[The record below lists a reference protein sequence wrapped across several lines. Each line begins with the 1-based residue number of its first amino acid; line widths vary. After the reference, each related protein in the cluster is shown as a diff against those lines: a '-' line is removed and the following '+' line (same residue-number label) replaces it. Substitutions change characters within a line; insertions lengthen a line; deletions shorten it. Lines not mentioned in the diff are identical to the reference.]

1 MICDHLGIVVRDLTD
16 AARLYGTVLGLRVAE
31 RYELPTE
38 GVRIAFLPSG
48 AIDLELLEPIGEGGA
63 VAKFL
68 ATRGPGLHH
77 IAFRVPDIAAAIAEA
92 TAAGCTLVA
101 PAPRRGV
108 RGRLIAFLHP
118 STMGGV
124 LVELVQG

>member
-1 MICDHLGIVVRDLTD
+1 MILDHLGIVVRDLTE
-16 AARLYGTVLGLRVAE
+16 AARLYSTVLGLQVAE
-31 RYELPTE
+31 RYDLPTE

-48 AIDLELLEPIGEGGA
+48 AVEIELLEPTGEGGA

-77 IAFRVPDIAAAIAEA
+77 IAFRVPDIAAAIAQA

-101 PAPRRGV
+101 PAPRRGA

-118 STMGGV
+118 STTGGV
-124 LVELVQG
+124 LVELVEG